1 MWDPMFGED
10 EKSRLKREREEIYIS
25 TLDDSER
32 PLRIVKKQEIVTK
45 YIKNQDGD
53 SEGEDPQ
60 AQKPIDVR
68 REHKK
73 FEDSQYVKMD
83 YEAAKRRLFQ
93 TRQEIQTT
101 IVDKKPDSDVL
112 ETEEGDFTE
121 QRIIKI
127 EATEY

>member
-1 MWDPMFGED
+1 MWDPAFGED
-10 EKSRLKREREEIYIS
+10 EKSRLKREREEVYIS

-53 SEGEDPQ
+53 SDGENPQ
-60 AQKPIDVR
+60 AQEPVDVR

-73 FEDSQYVKMD
+73 FDDSQYVKMD
-83 YEAAKRRLFQ
+83 YEAAKRRLRQ

-112 ETEEGDFTE
+112 ETEKDDFTE